1 MVDRAT
7 YTATLAREVK
17 AEALR
22 RSLARFVREFWHV
35 LEPEK
40 PLEWG
45 IHLDAVCL
53 HLQAVAEGRIQKLLI
68 EIPPGHAKSLI
79 GAAMFPAWMWTRR
92 PGWRVLYAS
101 YAAGL
106 STRDSRRTRQLITS
120 QAYQATFRP
129 SWVLTSDQNVKSYF
143 ENSAGGFRMAL
154 GARGQGTGY
163 RGDAV
168 FVDDA
173 LSAEQAESQVERD
186 RVARYYDRTLT
197 SRLNDKSV
205 GVQIVIGQR
214 LHLWDLAGHL
224 SQKEGWVVLR
234 LATEFDP
241 SDACATPIW
250 SDPRTEVDEL
260 LFPAL
265 FPREVVDEIKAELGP
280 AAYAAQHQQ
289 RPGASGGR
297 RIEAA
302 WMRRYA
308 PSDLPSRFDV
318 VVQSWDFSHGSK
330 GKRASYCVGQVW
342 GAVGSRY
349 YLVWQIRERMGL
361 PEMMDAIRELSQA
374 YPEAV
379 QKIIENKAHGRAILE
394 TMHDELD
401 GLVSFD
407 PTGLGDKAARL
418 AAVAPL
424 FRAGNVCVPRS
435 MDNGWVEEWVFEL
448 TNFPGAAQ
456 HDDQVDATT
465 QALLAL
471 RESDDDYL
479 GEIAI

>member
-1 MVDRAT
+1 LDSASF
-7 YTATLAREVK
+7 TATLARQVK
-17 AEALR
+17 AERLR
-22 RSLARFVREFWHV
+22 RSFALFVREFWPV

-40 PLEWG
+40 ALAWG

-68 EIPPGHAKSLI
+68 EIPPGHAKSI
-79 GAAMFPAWMWTRR
+79 VGAAMFPAWMWARR

-106 STRDSRRTRQLITS
+106 STRDSRRTRLLITS
-120 QAYQATFRP
+120 QEYQSTFRP
-129 SWVLTSDQNVKSYF
+129 AWVLTSDQNVKSYF

-173 LSAEQAESQVERD
+173 LSAEQAESQTERD
-186 RVARYYDRTLT
+186 RVARYYDKTLT
-197 SRLNDKSV
+197 SRLNDKAI

-224 SQKEGWVVLR
+224 SQKEGWTILR

-241 SDACATPIW
+241 DDRCETPLW
-250 SDPRTEVDEL
+250 GDPRTEADEL

-280 AAYAAQHQQ
+280 AGYAAQHQQ
-289 RPGASGGR
+289 RPGATVGR

-302 WMRRYA
+302 WLRRYA
-308 PSDLPSRFDV
+308 PADLPREFDV
-318 VVQSWDFSHGSK
+318 VIQSWDFSHGAK

-342 GAVGSRY
+342 GAIGARY
-349 YLVWQIRERMGL
+349 FLIWQIRARMGL
-361 PEMMDAIRELSQA
+361 PEMMDSIRELSSA
-374 YPEAV
+374 YPEAL
-379 QKIIENKAHGRAILE
+379 QKIVENKAHGRAILD
-394 TMHDELD
+394 TLADEID
-401 GLVSFD
+401 GLVAYD
-407 PTGLGDKAARL
+407 PTGQGDKAARL

-424 FRAGNVCVPRS
+424 FRAGNVFIPR
-435 MDNGWVEEWVFEL
+435 DCDAGWVEDYTFEI

-456 HDDQVDATT
+456 YDDQVDATS

-471 RESDDDYL
+471 RESAVDDHLGNVDY
-479 GEIAI
+479 